1 MNRYLLDTQAAVW
14 LLTNN
19 GEFPANLRAELTY
32 AEAMFYVSNLT
43 IVEIVHLQQC
53 NKIDLPIYG
62 KDLLANIARMNIYTV
77 PLADETL
84 VIMSALPMD
93 RRLHSD
99 PFDRAIIATAISRGL
114 TLISSDSK
122 FSWYIQHGGLDLL
135 EI

>member
-1 MNRYLLDTQAAVW
+1 MNRYLLDTQATVW

-19 GEFPANLRAELTY
+19 DEFPRSLREELTY

-62 KDLLANIARMNIYTV
+62 KDLLANIARMNVYTV

-84 VIMSALPMD
+84 VTMSSLPID
-93 RRLHSD
+93 RRAHSD
-99 PFDRAIIATAISRGL
+99 PFDRAIIATAISHGL
-114 TLISSDSK
+114 TLISSDGK
-122 FSWYIQHGGLDLL
+122 FPWYVQHGGLDLL

>member
-1 MNRYLLDTQAAVW
+1 MNRYLLDTQATVW

-19 GEFPANLRAELTY
+19 DEFPRSLREELTY

-62 KDLLANIARMNIYTV
+62 KDLIANIARMNIYTV

-84 VIMSALPMD
+84 VAMSSLPIN
-93 RRLHSD
+93 RKTHSD
-99 PFDRAIIATAISRGL
+99 PFDRAIIATAISHGL
-114 TLISSDSK
+114 TLISSDGK
-122 FSWYIQHGGLDLL
+122 FPWYIEHGGLDLF